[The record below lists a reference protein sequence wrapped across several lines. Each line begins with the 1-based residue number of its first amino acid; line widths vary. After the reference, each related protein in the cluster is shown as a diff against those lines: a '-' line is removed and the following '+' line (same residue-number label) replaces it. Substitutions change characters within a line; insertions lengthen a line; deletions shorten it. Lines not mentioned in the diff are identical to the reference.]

1 MKTNY
6 HTHTQRCLHAQGTEE
21 DYIRAA
27 LDAGLSILGFT
38 DHAPFPNHD
47 FGMRMPYSELEAYFS
62 AVDRLAT
69 QYSSDI
75 IIRKSLEIEYLPQYE
90 DYYSFLLQTYK
101 PDYLLLGEHFYFNK
115 KGDVFNIYNAESTTD
130 YIHYANSIAAA
141 LKTGL
146 FRMVAHPDLFTVNH
160 LAWDK
165 NCDAASEIILA
176 AALETGTVLEFN
188 ANGYRRGIH
197 DYPDGKRYMYP
208 HMNFWKKA
216 AAAGVTTIIGADA
229 HEPYQ
234 VWDACMDKA
243 IDVLRDLGITPI
255 WTFEEALKSF

>member
-6 HTHTQRCLHAQGTEE
+6 HTHTQRCLHAMGTEE
-21 DYIRAA
+21 DYIQAA
-27 LDAGLSILGFT
+27 LNAGLSVLGFT
-38 DHAPFPNHD
+38 DHAPFPDHD
-47 FGMRMPYSELEAYFS
+47 FGMRMPYSELEPYFS
-62 AVDRLAT
+62 AVDHLAT

-75 IIRKSLEIEYLPQYE
+75 LIQKSLEIEYLPQYE
-90 DYYSFLLQTYK
+90 SYYQFLLQTYK
-101 PDYLLLGEHFYFNK
+101 PDYLLLGEHFYFDE
-115 KGDVFNIYNAESTTD
+115 KGEVFNIYNAKSTGD

-146 FRMVAHPDLFTVNH
+146 FQMVAHPDLFALNH
-160 LAWDK
+160 FEWDR
-165 NCDAASEIILA
+165 NCDTASEIIVN

-216 AAAGVTTIIGADA
+216 ASSGASVMIGADA

-243 IDVLRDLGITPI
+243 IEVLHELGITPLE
-255 WTFEEALKSF
+255 TLGEALK